1 LDPSQIGL
9 ILQFIISRS
18 SNVSLGSNRKE
29 SMKYIFKMGI
39 ISTCL
44 GLFFS
49 CKEQVSPLSED
60 YYKKN
65 GAIYFIP
72 EGNGFERGS
81 RKTEADVNSFSV
93 IKDVYARDK
102 NTIYFMGC
110 PQQFV
115 DANTFKLKENIPVD
129 QYHVFH
135 FTGFPSATG
144 ECSKQ
149 QLTVVT
155 GADPETYTTLYDKI
169 PALSKD
175 KTQYFYKSLPI
186 DVDYATFRIL
196 NENFVKDKNR
206 LYAVTQRGIL
216 PLNYT
221 AHQVDVV
228 NQEYLI
234 LDATKLLYYE
244 PYQSIGVLETALPTV
259 NNIRLL
265 DRKSIVIDHLVIIQ
279 GKRFPFADVD
289 AESFKILEGIGGNSF
304 WSGDKNHI
312 YYDEQPLSAAD
323 PKTFE
328 VLKRAV
334 AKDANHIFVGDKIFK
349 DADVKSFRVVDKS
362 EISHD
367 FEDDMGH
374 KYWYRPKAGGAELI
388 PVEKK

>member
-1 LDPSQIGL
+1 MDPSQIGL

-39 ISTCL
+39 ISTCI

-72 EGNGFERGS
+72 GGNGFERGS

-115 DANTFKLKENIPVD
+115 DANTFKIEKDIPVD

-206 LYAVTQRGIL
+206 LYVVTQKGVL

-221 AHQVDVV
+221 TDKTDVL
-228 NQEYLI
+228 NNEYII
-234 LDATKLLYYE
+234 LDGKKLLYYE
-244 PYQSIGVLETALPTV
+244 PYQGIGVLETALPTV

-265 DRKSIVIDHLVIIQ
+265 NRKSIVIDHLVIIQ

-289 AESFKILEGIGGNSF
+289 AESFKILEGSSNVHF
-304 WSGDKNHI
+304 WASDKNHV
-312 YYDEQPLSAAD
+312 YYNQQPVPNAD
-323 PKTFE
+323 LHTFK
-328 VLKRAV
+328 VLHYAV
-334 AKDANHIFVGDKIFK
+334 AKDAGHIFVGDKIF
-349 DADVKSFRVVDKS
+349 DGPDVKSFRNVDKS
-362 EISHD
+362 KVNYD
-367 FEDDMGH
+367 FEDNLGN